1 MTHACLAMEPDSG
14 FWRKVKQDII
24 AGIATSGLI
33 ALTAGIIY
41 LVYTVPRK
49 LDEVLVNQVKF
60 EKEVSALE
68 DRVLDHENRLIKLEL
83 R

>member
-1 MTHACLAMEPDSG
+1 MEPDFQ
-14 FWRKVKQDII
+14 FWRKVKQDIV
-24 AGIATSGLI
+24 ASIATSGLV

-49 LDEVLVNQVKF
+49 LDEVLINQVRF
-60 EKEVSALE
+60 EKQIGRLE